1 MTTDEI
7 LQSLREHH
15 AICEELLALVSK
27 EKMIWQNPEAAASS
41 EVYQAKKNLLPR
53 LQASLDNLK
62 ACRVEWQR
70 MAPEERAQ
78 NREIGEWLK
87 QTQNL
92 IMKIIVLDRE
102 NEQALLRRGFGTP
115 PAKRT
120 PPTRQQP
127 HFVAELYRRNRS

>member
-1 MTTDEI
+1 MIQEI

-15 AICEELLALVSK
+15 TICEELLALVSK
-27 EKMIWQNPEAAASS
+27 EKMIWQNPEATASS
-41 EVYQAKKNLLPR
+41 EVHQAKKNLLPR
-53 LQASLDNLK
+53 LERSVDHLK
-62 ACRVEWQR
+62 VCRVEWQR
-70 MAPEERAQ
+70 MTPEERAQ
-78 NREIGEWLK
+78 NREIGELLK

-102 NEQALLRRGFGTP
+102 NEQTLLRRGFGT